1 MTYLVLPTRIEII
14 HNNDIYALVEVF
26 DECTAVINIKHVIGV
41 DEWPNVSDAIRKAL
55 YMLQLDGV
63 KVQTSSTPH
72 GY

>member
-14 HNNDIYALVEVF
+14 HNNDICAIVEIF
-26 DECTAVINIKHVIGV
+26 DECTAKIDIKHTIGF
-41 DEWPNVSDAIRKAL
+41 DEWPDVSDAIRKAL

-63 KVQTSSTPH
+63 KAQTSSTPH